1 LAIDYLLNDSKNEKE
16 IFECK
21 LYRPNLYVLEI
32 IIKNSNKIYKK
43 KLIKA
48 KNNEEETK
56 MTYINKLLSYLK
68 FLK

>member
-1 LAIDYLLNDSKNEKE
+1 MAIDYLLNDSKNEKE